1 MKEFIVTL
9 WNHEDL
15 DQFYQEMENS
25 GECNN
30 IPHRPVECCN
40 RRKISRNTH
49 YFLSEDEAAALL
61 QDERVRDVSL
71 TTEELG
77 IKAVLISGIT
87 NKRDDDFI
95 IGESNWGLDTHI
107 NGVNSTADRH
117 YTVANSYDYNTEV
130 FYVDR
135 DIRGSLTENNCF
147 SLFDDTVTNKGK
159 NVDVVIV
166 DGDVDGQHI
175 EFRKNTSKLISDI
188 VRLPKKIVVS
198 GLMFPTG
205 KVLNLT
211 FRDDS
216 YHQSNLTNF
225 YIDEDLDIGPGDT
238 VDSRIMLFS
247 EPVAGNSYARNTD
260 GLTELN
266 LVLKSGSSDLAT
278 KVVPK
283 PPILDEGYSYNFH
296 YACPLKTVTSSFFSN
311 PKKDEFLSRGYTG
324 DGLMSS
330 TTLALALGVGDAN
343 GFSILKH
350 ESAETIDH
358 QIIPAYSDYQNPPN
372 ENYVYPFYII
382 RPEGLNHVALR
393 SDARTPSNNVIER
406 DYIAPDI
413 YCMSGITNSPTLEYT
428 MEFRELVV
436 DLGNG
441 DEISHVTGSTNH
453 TVGTGSRLV
462 HYDWYKHGFPAATL
476 SSNPYEYNPGDNA
489 DSNHGSHVAAT
500 ACGNSQGLASE
511 ANIYNINPL
520 DFNRSFNLY
529 FDFIRDFH
537 INKPIN
543 PETNRQNPTVVNNS
557 WSFKAALSHISD
569 MTGIVCSGF
578 SKYSGDG
585 FNLIG
590 AENPGITGTLDLQ
603 ISGKVNAVSHI
614 KGLFD
619 NARVLIGG
627 EFTGVTLNGTGFDVR
642 NLCAIDLRGNDML
655 RHPVFPETSSSLYF
669 GMGVNGPVETILTD
683 LTAQN
688 FLHHP
693 YNHPSQGTILVG
705 GEFTKKYDNDF
716 SETTVKNIIKFD
728 TTQTLENSIILDPTF
743 ITKPLFTSLNGKV
756 KKITKSIGNRG
767 YGAKYCFL
775 GDFTEFNGSPQENLL
790 VTDTSF
796 NKTGFLG
803 QNSFD
808 PPSIVGTVN
817 DFGIPQNNLHATND
831 LEHSM
836 VIGGNFSEVGGQSFN
851 NICAL
856 DSTGGLVSEFNQ
868 NFNGTNGEINAIIDG
883 GFSLTTYNYI
893 ALGNFTSGNSPGDQY
908 ASRYNFRT
916 GVGVIPGLQDQM
928 DDFTID
934 GVVTKAVRDSIDNNL
949 IHVFGSFSQ
958 VQGRDINNG
967 ATCSYCTLEDISYAK
982 DNFPPRTYSTE
993 VNKNQRRLEPILNQR
1008 TLTGAGNVEA
1018 AITTDLDTRSY
1029 IAPKNTITFA
1039 AGQFSST
1046 EGLTLLGEN
1055 LPGHSNSMI
1064 HLTTNFSQ
1072 SEKEIAN
1079 NFGAIDGLHRY
1090 TKNVIVP
1097 FVLSDMEDAIE
1108 DGIIFINSAGNDNRL
1123 MVPSGHPNFAQVK
1136 GIQPSRN
1143 FSLFFETPNTNMI
1156 NSAGTPQSRG
1166 INVGSLSVNIEEI
1179 GFANRS
1185 IFSNYGPQV
1194 HVYAPGEK
1202 ILGAVNGTTNLNPFN
1217 NNSSS
1222 YEKKDGTS
1230 MATPNVCGLVA
1241 LYLSKYP
1248 DLNQEEILNIL
1259 QRKSET
1265 GKMFGPTED
1274 PAGSDLN
1281 VPLNNINLYD
1291 SHNIIP
1297 KYWDFRELQSF
1308 YKVMHP
1314 QTVSPARVSSGII
1327 YPKIKNKFY
1336 N

>member
-9 WNHEDL
+9 WNRKDL

-107 NGVNSTADRH
+107 NGVNGINNGADKH
-117 YTVANSYDYNTEV
+117 YRIANSYDYNTG
-130 FYVDR
+130 FFHVDR
-135 DIRGSLTENNCF
+135 DIQGSFLEQNCF

-175 EFRKNTSKLISDI
+175 EFRKNTSKLISDT

-211 FRDDS
+211 FRDDAF
-216 YHQSNLTNF
+216 HQSNLTNF
-225 YIDEDLDIGPGDT
+225 YIDEDVNIGIEDT
-238 VDSRIMLFS
+238 VDSIRLIS
-247 EPVAGNSYARNTD
+247 EPVIGNNYARNTD
-260 GLTELN
+260 GLSELK
-266 LVLKSGSSDLAT
+266 LVLKSGTYELAT

-283 PPILDEGYSYNFH
+283 PSILDEGYSYNFH
-296 YACPLKTVTSSFFSN
+296 YACPLKTFGGQFMHN
-311 PKKDEFLSRGYTG
+311 PSRDEFLSGGYTG
-324 DGLMSS
+324 NGLMSS
-330 TTLALALGVGDAN
+330 TNTALALGYSDAN
-343 GFSILKH
+343 GYSILKH

-358 QIIPAYSDYQNPPN
+358 QIIPAYSDYQNPSN

-382 RPEGLNHVALR
+382 RPERPDGIALSQER
-393 SDARTPSNNVIER
+393 INPFVGSTNNIQK
-406 DYIAPDI
+406 DFIAPDI
-413 YCMSGITNSPTLEYT
+413 RVVSGTTNDPTALYT
-428 MEFRELVV
+428 HRFSESLYEDAGAGFQLFS
-436 DLGNG
+436 NA
-441 DEISHVTGSTNH
+441 TGIVNH
-453 TVGTGSRLV
+453 TVGSDSRLV
-462 HYDWYKHGFPAATL
+462 DYNWYQHDSP
-476 SSNPYEYNPGDNA
+476 SSSPYQNNPGNTT
-489 DSNHGSHVAAT
+489 DSNHGTHVASI

-511 ANIYNINPL
+511 ANIYNITPL
-520 DFNRSFNLY
+520 DFERTSNAF

-557 WSFKAALSHISD
+557 WNFNALTTDVSD
-569 MTGIVCSGF
+569 LTGIVCSGF
-578 SKYSGDG
+578 PKYSGDG

-590 AENPGITGTLDLQ
+590 AENPGITGTLDLE

-614 KGLFD
+614 KGIFD
-619 NARVLIGG
+619 NMRVLIGG

-642 NLCAIDLRGNDML
+642 NLCAIDLYGNTML
-655 RHPVFPETSSSLYF
+655 KEPVSSDINSLYF

-683 LTAQN
+683 LTAAR
-688 FLHHP
+688 FTDHP

-705 GEFTKKYDNDF
+705 GEFTKKYDDDF
-716 SETTVKNIIKFD
+716 NETTVKNIIRFD
-728 TTQTLENSIILDPTF
+728 TTQTLENSIIADSTF

-756 KKITKSIGNRG
+756 KKITKVIGNRG

-775 GDFTEFNGSPQENLL
+775 GDFTEFNSSPQENLL
-790 VTDTSF
+790 VTNTGFD
-796 NKTGFLG
+796 KTGFLG
-803 QNSFD
+803 ENSFD
-808 PPSIVGTVN
+808 PPPIIGTVN
-817 DFGIPQNNLHATND
+817 DFGVPQNRLNATND

-836 VIGGNFSEVGGQSFN
+836 VIGGNFSEVGGQPFN

-856 DSTGGLVSEFNQ
+856 DSTGGLISEFNQ

-916 GVGVIPGLQDQM
+916 AIGVIPGVQDQM

-934 GVVTKAVRDSIDNNL
+934 GVVTKAVRDPIDHKL
-949 IHVFGSFSQ
+949 IHLFGSFSR
-958 VQGRDINNG
+958 VQGTYINNL
-967 ATCSYCTLEDISYAK
+967 ATSSYCTLEDISYTK
-982 DNFPPRTYSTE
+982 DHFPPRDYG
-993 VNKNQRRLEPILNQR
+993 VDKDQRRLEPILNQR

-1018 AITTDLDTRSY
+1018 AMTTNLDATSH
-1029 IAPKNTITFA
+1029 IKSKNTVSLGSVQRTA
-1039 AGQFSST
+1039 R

-1064 HLTTNFSQ
+1064 HLTTNFCQ

-1079 NFGAIDGLHRY
+1079 NFGAIDGFNRY
-1090 TKNVIVP
+1090 TKAAIVSS
-1097 FVLSDMEDAIE
+1097 VTSDMEDAIE

-1123 MVPSGHPNFAQVK
+1123 MVPSDHPNFAQIK
-1136 GIQPSRN
+1136 GLMPFINYTAFLDVPSN
-1143 FSLFFETPNTNMI
+1143 YMI
-1156 NSAGTPQSRG
+1156 NSAGTPQTKG
-1166 INVGSLSVNIEEI
+1166 INVGSLSVNVEET
-1179 GFANRS
+1179 GFVNRS
-1185 IFSNYGPQV
+1185 TFSNYGPQV
-1194 HVYAPGEK
+1194 HVYAPGEE
-1202 ILGAVNGTTNLNPFN
+1202 ILGAVNGTTNFNPFN
-1217 NNSSS
+1217 NDRSS
-1222 YEKKDGTS
+1222 YDKFDGTS
-1230 MATPNVCGLVA
+1230 MASPNVCGLVA

-1248 DLNQEEILNIL
+1248 DLNQEEILNTL

-1265 GKMFGPTED
+1265 GKMFGPTGD
-1274 PAGSDLN
+1274 PAGSNLN

-1291 SHNIIP
+1291 SYNIIP
-1297 KYWDFRELQSF
+1297 KYWDFRELESF

-1314 QTVSPARVSSGII
+1314 QTVSPAIASSGIV

>member
-9 WNHEDL
+9 WNRKDL

-49 YFLSEDEAAALL
+49 YFLSEDEAVALL

-77 IKAVLISGIT
+77 IKAVPISGIV

-107 NGVNSTADRH
+107 NGVNGSNYSADKH
-117 YTVANSYDYNTEV
+117 YTQADSYDYNTGL

-135 DIRGSLTENNCF
+135 DIKGSFLEQNCF
-147 SLFDDTVTNKGK
+147 SLFDDIATNKGK

-216 YHQSNLTNF
+216 FHQSNLTNF
-225 YIDEDLDIGPGDT
+225 YIDEDLDRDT
-238 VDSRIMLFS
+238 VGSRIMLFS
-247 EPVAGNSYARNTD
+247 EPVVENAYARNTS
-260 GLTELN
+260 GLTELK
-266 LVLKSGSSDLAT
+266 LVLKSGSIDLAT
-278 KVVPK
+278 KVVSK

-296 YACPLKTVTSSFFSN
+296 YACPLKTVTSSFFN
-311 PKKDEFLSRGYTG
+311 APTKDEFLSRGYTG

-330 TTLALALGVGDAN
+330 TSLALALGHSDAN
-343 GFSILKH
+343 GYSILKH

-358 QIIPAYSDYQNPPN
+358 QIIPAYSDYQNAPN

-393 SDARTPSNNVIER
+393 SDARTPSSNVIER

-428 MEFRELVV
+428 MEFRELVI

-441 DEISHVTGSTNH
+441 DEVSHVTGSTNH

-462 HYDWYKHGFPAATL
+462 HYNWYKHGF
-476 SSNPYEYNPGDNA
+476 SSSSYQYNPGNTE
-489 DSNHGSHVAAT
+489 DSNHGTHVASI

-520 DFNRSFNLY
+520 DFSKSFNLY

-557 WSFKAALSHISD
+557 WNFNAPTTDISD
-569 MTGIVCSGF
+569 LTGIVCNGF

-590 AENPGITGTLDLQ
+590 AENPGITGTLDLK

-614 KGLFD
+614 KGVFD
-619 NARVLIGG
+619 NMRVLIGG

-642 NLCAIDLRGNDML
+642 NLCAIDLYRNTML
-655 RHPVFPETSSSLYF
+655 KDPTFPDSSDLYF

-683 LTAQN
+683 LTSAN
-688 FLHHP
+688 FIQHP
-693 YNHPSQGTILVG
+693 YNHPSQGNILVG
-705 GEFTKKYDNDF
+705 GDFTKKYDDDF
-716 SETTVKNIIKFD
+716 NETTVKNIISFD
-728 TTQTLENSIILDPTF
+728 ASTANILYN
-743 ITKPLFTSLNGKV
+743 TKPLFTSLNGKV
-756 KKITKSIGNRG
+756 KKITKTTSNRG
-767 YGAKYCFL
+767 HGSKYCFL

-796 NKTGFLG
+796 DKTGFLG
-803 QNSFD
+803 ENSFD
-808 PPSIVGTVN
+808 PPQIIGTVN
-817 DFGIPQNNLHATND
+817 DFGVLQNDLDAND

-916 GVGVIPGLQDQM
+916 GVGVIPGLRDQM

-934 GVVTKAVRDSIDNNL
+934 GVVTKVVRDSIENDL
-949 IHVFGSFSQ
+949 IHLFGSFSQ

-967 ATCSYCTLEDISYAK
+967 ATCNYCTLEDVSYTY
-982 DNFPPRTYSTE
+982 NYFPPRDY
-993 VNKNQRRLEPILNQR
+993 KIGKDQRRLEPILNQR

-1018 AITTDLDTRSY
+1018 AMTTNLDSRSH
-1029 IAPKNTITFA
+1029 IKSKNTV
-1039 AGQFSST
+1039 SSGGAQRGAL

-1079 NFGAIDGLHRY
+1079 NFGAIEGFNRY
-1090 TKNVIVP
+1090 TKAAIVSS
-1097 FVLSDMEDAIE
+1097 VTSDMEDAIE

-1123 MVPSGHPNFAQVK
+1123 MVPSDHPNFAQIK
-1136 GIQPSRN
+1136 GLMPFINYTALLDIPS
-1143 FSLFFETPNTNMI
+1143 SYMI
-1156 NSAGTPQSRG
+1156 NSAGTPQTKG
-1166 INVGSLSVNIEEI
+1166 INVGSLSVNVQET
-1179 GFANRS
+1179 GFVNRS
-1185 IFSNYGPQV
+1185 TFSNYGPQV
-1194 HVYAPGEK
+1194 HVYAPGEE
-1202 ILGAVNGTTNLNPFN
+1202 ILGAVNGTTNFNLFN
-1217 NNSSS
+1217 NDRSFYDKYN
-1222 YEKKDGTS
+1222 GTS
-1230 MATPNVCGLVA
+1230 MASPNVCGLVA

-1248 DLNQEEILNIL
+1248 DLNQEEILNTL
-1259 QRKSET
+1259 QRKAET
-1265 GKMFGPTED
+1265 GKMFGPTGD
-1274 PAGSDLN
+1274 PAGSNLN

-1291 SHNIIP
+1291 SYNIIP
-1297 KYWDFRELQSF
+1297 KYWDFRELESF

-1314 QTVSPARVSSGII
+1314 QTASPARVPSGVI

>member
-25 GECNN
+25 GEYNN

-77 IKAVLISGIT
+77 IKAVPILGIT

-95 IGESNWGLDTHI
+95 IGESNLGLDTHI
-107 NGVNSTADRH
+107 NGVNDSANKH
-117 YTVANSYDYNTEV
+117 YTKADSYDYNTNF

-135 DIRGSLTENNCF
+135 EIKGSFLERNCF
-147 SLFDDTVTNKGK
+147 SSFDDTVTNKGK

-166 DGDVDGQHI
+166 DGDVDGQHT

-216 YHQSNLTNF
+216 FNQSNLTNF
-225 YIDEDLDIGPGDT
+225 YVDEDVNIEIGDT
-238 VDSRIMLFS
+238 VEQIKLFS
-247 EPVAGNSYARNTD
+247 EPVAANNYARNTD
-260 GLTELN
+260 GLSELN
-266 LVLKSGSSDLAT
+266 LVLRSGGTNLAT

-311 PKKDEFLSRGYTG
+311 PAKDEFLSRGYTG

-330 TTLALALGVGDAN
+330 TSAALYFGYGDAN

-350 ESAETIDH
+350 ESAETVDH

-428 MEFRELVV
+428 MEFSELVV

-441 DEISHVTGSTNH
+441 DEISRVTGSTNH

-462 HYDWYKHGFPAATL
+462 HYNWYKHDFPAL
-476 SSNPYEYNPGDNA
+476 SPYEYSPGDNS
-489 DSNHGSHVAAT
+489 DSNHGTHVAST

-511 ANIYNINPL
+511 SNIYNINPL
-520 DFNRSFNLY
+520 DFSKSFNLY

-557 WSFKAALSHISD
+557 WLFRAPLSDISD
-569 MTGIVCSGF
+569 LTGIVCSGF

-590 AENPGITGTLDLQ
+590 AENPGITGTLDLK

-614 KGLFD
+614 RGGFD
-619 NARVLIGG
+619 NMRVLIGG

-642 NLCAIDLRGNDML
+642 NLCAIDLYGNTML
-655 RHPVFPETSSSLYF
+655 KEPVFSDINSLYF

-683 LTAQN
+683 LTNTRFTQ
-688 FLHHP
+688 HP
-693 YNHPSQGTILVG
+693 YNHPSEGTILVG
-705 GEFTKKYDNDF
+705 GEFTKKYDDDF
-716 SETTVKNIIKFD
+716 NETTVKNIIRFD
-728 TTQTLENSIILDPTF
+728 TTATLEKSIIADPTF

-756 KKITKSIGNRG
+756 KKITKAFGNRG

-775 GDFTEFNGSPQENLL
+775 GDFTQFDGSPQENLL

-817 DFGIPQNNLHATND
+817 DFGIIQTNLHSTHD

-856 DSTGGLVSEFNQ
+856 DSTGGLVSEFNE
-868 NFNGTNGEINAIIDG
+868 NFNGTNGPINAIIDG
-883 GFSLTTYNYI
+883 GVSLASYNYI
-893 ALGNFTSGNSPGDQY
+893 ALGDFTSGNSPVDQY

-916 GVGVIPGLQDQM
+916 GIAVTPGLKDQM
-928 DDFTID
+928 DDFTIN
-934 GVVTKAVRDSIDNNL
+934 GVVTKAVRDSIDSDF
-949 IHVFGSFSQ
+949 IHLFGSFSQ
-958 VQGRDINNG
+958 AQGRDINNG
-967 ATCSYCTLEDISYAK
+967 ATCNYCTLEDISYTK
-982 DNFPPRTYSTE
+982 DHFPAREYG
-993 VNKNQRRLEPILNQR
+993 VDRDQRRLEPILNQR

-1018 AITTDLDTRSY
+1018 AMVTDFSPEFHIT
-1029 IAPKNTITFA
+1029 PKNNL
-1039 AGQFSST
+1039 GST
-1046 EGLTLLGEN
+1046 QRSAPEGLTLLGEN

-1064 HLTTNFSQ
+1064 HLTTNFGQ

-1079 NFGAIDGLHRY
+1079 NFGAIDGFNRY
-1090 TKNVIVP
+1090 TKNAIIP
-1097 FVLSDMEDAIE
+1097 FILSDMEDAIE
-1108 DGIIFINSAGNDNRL
+1108 DGIIFINAAGNDNRL

-1136 GIQPSRN
+1136 GTQPSSN
-1143 FSLFFETPNTNMI
+1143 FTSFSEIPDTHMI
-1156 NSAGTPQSRG
+1156 NSAGTPQSKG
-1166 INVGSLSVNIEEI
+1166 INVGSLSVNVEEPA
-1179 GFANRS
+1179 FLNRS
-1185 IFSNYGPQV
+1185 TFSNYGPQV

-1230 MATPNVCGLVA
+1230 MASPNVCGLVA

-1274 PAGSDLN
+1274 PAGSNLN

-1314 QTVSPARVSSGII
+1314 QTVSPARVSSGVI